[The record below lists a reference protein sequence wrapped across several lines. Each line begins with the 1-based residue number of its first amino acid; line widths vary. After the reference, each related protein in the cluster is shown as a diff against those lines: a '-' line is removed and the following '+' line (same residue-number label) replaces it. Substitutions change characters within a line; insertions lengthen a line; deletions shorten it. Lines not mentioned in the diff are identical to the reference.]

1 MEIISDTKN
10 SELVRFGHYFLGLI
24 NDLKR
29 RPEDAAKE
37 LNVPSEDIMDIIEG
51 RKEIS
56 LRPSIISIIS
66 STDIL
71 SSFAASSGRRFRSFI
86 NPRK

>member
-1 MEIISDTKN
+1 MESISNAKN

-37 LNVPSEDIMDIIEG
+37 LNISLENIMDIHYRQFASGLSAPG
-51 RKEIS
+51 RNLVLS
-56 LRPSIISIIS
+56 LRAY
-66 STDIL
+66 
-71 SSFAASSGRRFRSFI
+71 F
-86 NPRK
+86 